1 MTNSN
6 QRTHWENVYENKGER
21 EVSWFQESPAPSLD
35 LIALTGATKSSA
47 IVDIGGGA
55 SRLVDALLATG
66 HQDVTVLDL
75 SSAALAA
82 ARERLGRDADQV
94 KWIAADV
101 TAWCP
106 ATKYDVWHDRAAFH
120 FLNAPEE
127 QAAYIERLRQG
138 LKVGGYA
145 IIGTFALDGPEKCSG
160 LPVTRHS
167 ADTIGALLGSA
178 FTLKDTRRHQHKT
191 PWESVQNFQFSTFL
205 RIE

>member
-1 MTNSN
+1 MTNSS
-6 QRTHWENVYENKGER
+6 RRAHWENVYESKGER

-35 LIALTGATKSSA
+35 LIALTGATTSSA

-55 SRLVDALLATG
+55 SRLVDALLAMG

-75 SSAALAA
+75 SMAALAA
-82 ARERLGRDADQV
+82 ARERLGRDADRA
-94 KWIAADV
+94 KWIVADV
-101 TAWCP
+101 TAWRP
-106 ATKYDVWHDRAAFH
+106 ETRYDVWHDRAAFH

-127 QAAYIERLRQG
+127 QAAYIERLQQG

-167 ADTIGALLGSA
+167 ADTIGALLGSKFELRDA
-178 FTLKDTRRHQHKT
+178 RRHQHKT

-205 RIE
+205 RIG

>member
-1 MTNSN
+1 M
-6 QRTHWENVYENKGER
+6 RTKASARSAGFRKARLPRSTSLLSRVPRSRPRSWILV
-21 EVSWFQESPAPSLD
+21 EVHRGLSTPCWPR
-35 LIALTGATKSSA
+35 
-47 IVDIGGGA
+47 DIRT
-55 SRLVDALLATG
+55 SRC
-66 HQDVTVLDL
+66 
-75 SSAALAA
+75 SICRSAALAA

>member
-1 MTNSN
+1 MTNSS
-6 QRTHWENVYENKGER
+6 RRAHWENVYETKGER

-35 LIALTGATKSSA
+35 LIALTGATTSSA

-55 SRLVDALLATG
+55 SRLVDALLAMG

-75 SSAALAA
+75 STAALAA

-94 KWIAADV
+94 KWIVADV
-101 TAWCP
+101 TAWRP
-106 ATKYDVWHDRAAFH
+106 ETRYDVWHDRAAFH

-167 ADTIGALLGSA
+167 ADTIGALLGSKFA
-178 FTLKDTRRHQHKT
+178 LRDTRRHQHKT

-205 RIE
+205 RIG